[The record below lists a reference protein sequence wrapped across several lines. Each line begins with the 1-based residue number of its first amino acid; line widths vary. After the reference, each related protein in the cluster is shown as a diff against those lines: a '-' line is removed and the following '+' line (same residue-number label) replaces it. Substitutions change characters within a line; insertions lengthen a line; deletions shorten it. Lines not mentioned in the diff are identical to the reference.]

1 MIHLLKTLLPYM
13 EKYKIYAILCPV
25 LMILEV
31 AADIAIP
38 YLMSF
43 IVDVGIVNKDVD
55 YILRTGVL
63 MVVFAIGAMLMG
75 IISSFFGA
83 KAGYGF
89 AAELRKGAYAQL
101 QKFSFANFDTLNGP
115 TLITRLTT
123 DIELLGQVTMM
134 SLRMAI
140 RAPFMMLFALIMT
153 YRINPSLSVIFF
165 ITIPVVAISLFL
177 IMKKAMPT
185 FQQLQQKVDRINGIV
200 QEDLTGMRI
209 IKSFNRQEHENGR
222 FKERNDD
229 LMEQALKGVSYVLL
243 LFPILNLVIYSTI
256 IAVLW
261 FGGQQVIGGTMGSG
275 ELITFITY
283 ITQIMMGLMMLSFYF
298 MVLTR
303 GVASGNRVAEILQ
316 TKSEIKNTSHPVM
329 ELTDSKIVYDD
340 VYFKYPTASEYALKG
355 INLTIPPGQLV
366 GIIGSTGSSKSTLVQ
381 LLPRLYDVTEGEIL
395 VGGTNVKEYDL
406 ETLRENIAFVLQ
418 KNTLVS
424 GTIRSNMKWGNENA
438 TDEEIIEKLK
448 IAQAWDFVS
457 ANADGLDHAVEQGG
471 ANFSGGQ
478 KQRLTIARA
487 LLKNPKI
494 LILDDSTSAVDMD
507 TDQRLRDAFRTKLG
521 HVTTII
527 IAQRVQSIEDADQ
540 IIVLDHGEIESV
552 GTHDELLK
560 KSVIY
565 QEIYESQ
572 QKGVIEG

>member
-165 ITIPVVAISLFL
+165 ITIPLVAISLFL

-316 TKSEIKNTSHPVM
+316 TKSEIKNTSHSVM

-540 IIVLDHGEIESV
+540 IIVLDHGEIERV

>member
-165 ITIPVVAISLFL
+165 ITIPLVAISLFL

-303 GVASGNRVAEILQ
+303 GVASGNRVVEILQ
-316 TKSEIKNTSHPVM
+316 TESEIKNTSHPVM

-457 ANADGLDHAVEQGG
+457 ANTDGLDHAVEQGG

>member
-43 IVDVGIVNKDVD
+43 IVDVGIANKDVD
-55 YILRTGVL
+55 YILRTGGL

-165 ITIPVVAISLFL
+165 ITIPFVAISLFL
-177 IMKKAMPT
+177 IMKKAMPI

-209 IKSFNRQEHENGR
+209 IKSFNRQEHEQGR

-261 FGGQQVIGGTMGSG
+261 FGGQQVIGGAMGSG

-303 GVASGNRVAEILQ
+303 GVASGNRVVEILQ

-457 ANADGLDHAVEQGG
+457 ANADGLDQSVEQGG

>member
-55 YILRTGVL
+55 YILRTGGL

-165 ITIPVVAISLFL
+165 ITIPLVAISLFL

-303 GVASGNRVAEILQ
+303 GVASGNRVVEILQ
-316 TKSEIKNTSHPVM
+316 TESEIKNTSHPVM

-457 ANADGLDHAVEQGG
+457 ANTDGLDHAVEQGG

>member
-55 YILRTGVL
+55 YILRTGGL

-540 IIVLDHGEIESV
+540 IIVLDHGEIERV

>member
-55 YILRTGVL
+55 YILRTGGL

-165 ITIPVVAISLFL
+165 ITIPLVAISLFL

-316 TKSEIKNTSHPVM
+316 TKSEIKNTSHSVM

>member
-55 YILRTGVL
+55 YILRTGGL

-165 ITIPVVAISLFL
+165 ITIPLVAISLFL

-316 TKSEIKNTSHPVM
+316 TKSEIKNTSHSVM

-540 IIVLDHGEIESV
+540 IIVLDHGEIERV

>member
-55 YILRTGVL
+55 YILRTGGL

>member
-55 YILRTGVL
+55 YILRTGGL

-165 ITIPVVAISLFL
+165 ITIPLVAISLFL

-303 GVASGNRVAEILQ
+303 GVASGNRVVEILQ
-316 TKSEIKNTSHPVM
+316 TESEIKNTSHPVM

-355 INLTIPPGQLV
+355 INLTISPGQLV

-457 ANADGLDHAVEQGG
+457 ANTDGLDHAVEQGG

>member
-165 ITIPVVAISLFL
+165 ITIPLVAISLFL

-303 GVASGNRVAEILQ
+303 GVASGNRVVEILQ
-316 TKSEIKNTSHPVM
+316 TESEIKNTSHPVM

>member
-55 YILRTGVL
+55 YILRTGGL

-165 ITIPVVAISLFL
+165 ITIPLVAISLFL

-540 IIVLDHGEIESV
+540 IIVLDHGEIERV

>member
-55 YILRTGVL
+55 YILRTGGL

-316 TKSEIKNTSHPVM
+316 TKSEIKNTSHSVM

-540 IIVLDHGEIESV
+540 IIVLDHGEIERV

>member
-55 YILRTGVL
+55 YILRTGGL

-165 ITIPVVAISLFL
+165 ITIPLVAISLFL

>member
-55 YILRTGVL
+55 YILRTGGL

-165 ITIPVVAISLFL
+165 ITIPLVAISLFL

-316 TKSEIKNTSHPVM
+316 TKSEIKNTSHSVM
-329 ELTDSKIVYDD
+329 ELTDSKIVYDG

-540 IIVLDHGEIESV
+540 IIVLDHGEIERV